1 MTYRR
6 VTTVVTNNPAGIVNS
21 HNNITKNVVAT
32 QPSSATSD
40 PQRLIKATN
49 QIAQVSD
56 LSLPELEERIKAGQA
71 ELSTI
76 QYEIEKLKREE
87 QEARQ
92 LVATINK
99 DKDSFLELKE
109 EMGKAGIEPTDSPRF
124 LNVIHAF
131 KKYNYDPSKIMGAFA
146 EVMEVEDVKR
156 LKEETNGNRRA
167 LDTML
172 STLGVGLDQL
182 KQIIV
187 SLMTLE
193 DLGVDVEQIIN
204 LCRTYPSRLTGRDM
218 DRLRRQEWER
228 KGREW
233 GNWIQENNGGGGQ
246 EYDYGYTDYPF

>member
-87 QEARQ
+87 QEAR
-92 LVATINK
+92 
-99 DKDSFLELKE
+99 LKE
-109 EMGKAGIEPTDSPRF
+109 YRI
-124 LNVIHAF
+124 
-131 KKYNYDPSKIMGAFA
+131 
-146 EVMEVEDVKR
+146 
-156 LKEETNGNRRA
+156 
-167 LDTML
+167 
-172 STLGVGLDQL
+172 
-182 KQIIV
+182 
-187 SLMTLE
+187 
-193 DLGVDVEQIIN
+193 
-204 LCRTYPSRLTGRDM
+204 
-218 DRLRRQEWER
+218 
-228 KGREW
+228 
-233 GNWIQENNGGGGQ
+233 
-246 EYDYGYTDYPF
+246 